1 MVGTPVVDEKRLR
14 LTTKFIKSIDRPT
27 RRGDGLGGNGLSI
40 IAYTVAGG
48 LNKAWSQRILVDG
61 KERTFGLGK
70 WPQITIATA
79 RKLAFQNVSKR
90 DNGKNIR
97 EPKRTFP
104 TMGEAF
110 DQFIADHTPEWK
122 RRGERRAEGLEYR
135 WKLSKRYC
143 KPILSKQ
150 ITAVTHDDVKD
161 LLRHDWHEH
170 AATAAYVQTHLSQIF
185 NQAVDMEIRTSN
197 PANRAYLVQAFGKQP
212 KGKHHPSAPYEDLGG
227 YLGKIMDSKFW
238 WAAKYCLIFIALTE
252 DRSGEVRL
260 AVWDDV
266 DWDNETLTI
275 PVERMKGDK
284 AHVIPLSKQAMEL
297 LRFAWSKPRHSKG
310 TIFPPQRG
318 GIFLPRDAMIAIT
331 KKLDLPFVPHG
342 LRGSFGD
349 WASDHKNKEYKML
362 AKLSLAHVVDN
373 ESDQPYFKKDPIDKR
388 RAMLQA
394 YSEYLTKTSGLLIA
408 GAPRPKIKSKKDK
421 PATGAKPHIVAAVSS
436 KPQKAG
442 KAGSRPTAASTAGPT
457 PKRSNK
463 AGKPATVNGNS
474 PMARKQRIEALQKTL
489 PIFAKTQT

>member
-1 MVGTPVVDEKRLR
+1 MIGNPVVDEKRPR
-14 LTTKFIKSIDRPT
+14 LTNAFIKSIDRPT

-48 LNKAWSQRILVDG
+48 LNKSWSQRILVDG
-61 KERTFGLGK
+61 KARTFGLGK

-79 RKLAFQNVSKR
+79 RKLAFKNVSKR
-90 DNGKNIR
+90 DNGENIR
-97 EPKRTFP
+97 EHHIP

-122 RRGERRAEGLEYR
+122 RRGERRAQGLEYG

-143 KPILSKQ
+143 KFILSKK

-170 AATAAYVQTHLSQIF
+170 AATAARVQNHLSQIF
-185 NQAVDMEIRTSN
+185 EQAVHMQIRTSN
-197 PANRAYLVQAFGKQP
+197 PANRAYLVQALGKQP
-212 KGKHHPSAPYEDLGG
+212 KGNHHQSAPYEDLGG
-227 YLGKIMDSKFW
+227 YLGKIMDSDCW

-275 PVERMKGDK
+275 PAERMKSGK

-310 TIFPPQRG
+310 TIFPPKQGRT
-318 GIFLPRDAMIAIT
+318 FLPRGAMWYIT
-331 KKLDLPFVPHG
+331 QKLGLPFVPHG

-349 WASDHKNKEYKML
+349 WASHHENPEYKML
-362 AKLSLAHVVDN
+362 AKLSLAHVVDSQ
-373 ESDQPYFKKDPIDKR
+373 SDEPYFKKDPIDKR

-394 YSEYLTKTSGLLIA
+394 YADYLTKTSGLLIA

-421 PATGAKPHIVAAVSS
+421 PATGSEPHIVAAVSS

-442 KAGSRPTAASTAGPT
+442 SRQTAASTTGKT
-457 PKRSNK
+457 PKHRNT
-463 AGKPATVNGNS
+463 AGKTAPGDGRRSEVFQL
-474 PMARKQRIEALQKTL
+474 PMFTET
-489 PIFAKTQT
+489 

>member
-1 MVGTPVVDEKRLR
+1 MIGNSVVDEKRLR

-40 IAYTVAGG
+40 IAYNVAGG
-48 LNKAWSQRILVDG
+48 LNKSWSQRLLVDG
-61 KERTFGLGK
+61 KARTFGLGK
-70 WPQITIATA
+70 WPQITLATA

-90 DNGKNIR
+90 DNGENIR
-97 EPKRTFP
+97 EPEHHIP

-110 DQFIADHTPEWK
+110 DKFIADHTPEWK
-122 RRGERRAEGLEYR
+122 RRGERRAQGLKYE

-143 KPILSKQ
+143 SKSFLSKK
-150 ITAVTHDDVKD
+150 ISAVTHDDVKD

-170 AATAAYVQTHLSQIF
+170 AATAARVQNHLSQIF

-197 PANRAYLVQAFGKQP
+197 PANRAYLVGAFGKQP
-212 KGKHHPSAPYEDLGG
+212 KGNHHQSAPYEDLGG
-227 YLGKIMDSKFW
+227 YLGKIMDSDCW

-252 DRSGEVRL
+252 DRSGEIRL

-266 DWDNETLTI
+266 DWDEETLTI
-275 PVERMKGDK
+275 PAERMKSGIE
-284 AHVIPLSKQAMEL
+284 HVIPLSKQAMEL

-310 TIFPPQRG
+310 TIFPPKQG
-318 GIFLPRDAMIAIT
+318 GIFLPRTAMWDIT
-331 KKLDLPFVPHG
+331 QKLGLPFVPHG

-349 WASDHKNKEYKML
+349 WASHHENPEYKTL
-362 AKLSLAHVVDN
+362 AKLCLAHVVDSQ
-373 ESDQPYFKKDPIDKR
+373 SDEPYFKKDPIDKR

-394 YSEYLTKTSGLLIA
+394 YSDYLTKTSGLLRA

-421 PATGAKPHIVAAVSS
+421 PATGAEPHIVAAVSS

-442 KAGSRPTAASTAGPT
+442 SRQTAASTTGKT
-457 PKRSNK
+457 PKRRNT
-463 AGKPATVNGNS
+463 AGKTAPGDGRRSEVLQL
-474 PMARKQRIEALQKTL
+474 PMFTET
-489 PIFAKTQT
+489 

>member
-1 MVGTPVVDEKRLR
+1 MVDEKRPR

-40 IAYTVAGG
+40 VAYTVAGG

-70 WPQITIATA
+70 WPQIALGTA
-79 RKLAFQNVSKR
+79 RKIAFQNVSKR

-97 EPKRTFP
+97 EHHIP

-122 RRGERRAEGLEYR
+122 RRGERRAEGLKYKWE
-135 WKLSKRYC
+135 LSKRYC
-143 KPILSKQ
+143 KSILSKK

-170 AATAAYVQTHLSQIF
+170 AAKAAYVQTHLSQIF
-185 NQAVDMEIRTSN
+185 KQAVDMEIRTSN
-197 PANRAYLVQAFGKQP
+197 PANREYLVGAFGKQP
-212 KGKHHPSAPYEDLGG
+212 KGKHHQSAPYEDLGG
-227 YLGKIMDSKFW
+227 YLGKIMDSNSW

-275 PVERMKGDK
+275 PAERMKSGK

-310 TIFPPQRG
+310 TIFPPKQG
-318 GIFLPRDAMIAIT
+318 GIFLPRTAMWDIT
-331 KKLDLPFVPHG
+331 QKLDLPFVPHG
-342 LRGSFGD
+342 LRGSFGN
-349 WASDHKNKEYKML
+349 WALKHNNPEYKTL
-362 AKLSLAHVVDN
+362 AKLSLAHVVDSQ
-373 ESDQPYFKKDPIDKR
+373 SDEPYFTEDPIDKR

-394 YSEYLTKTSGLLIA
+394 YSDYLTKTSGLLRA

-421 PATGAKPHIVAAVSS
+421 PATGAEPHIVAAVSS
-436 KPQKAG
+436 KPQKARTR
-442 KAGSRPTAASTAGPT
+442 ATASTTGKT
-457 PKRSNK
+457 PKRSTK
-463 AGKPATVNGNS
+463 ASKSAPVDRPLG
-474 PMARKQRIEALQKTL
+474 
-489 PIFAKTQT
+489 IFQMDMFTET

>member
-1 MVGTPVVDEKRLR
+1 MVDEKRPR
-14 LTTKFIKSIDRPT
+14 LTNAFIKSIDRPT

-40 IAYTVAGG
+40 MAYTVAGG

-79 RKLAFQNVSKR
+79 RKRAFQNVSKR

-97 EPKRTFP
+97 EPEHHIP

-122 RRGERRAEGLEYR
+122 RRGERRAEGLKYKWE
-135 WKLSKRYC
+135 LSKRYC
-143 KPILSKQ
+143 SKSFLSKK
-150 ITAVTHDDVKD
+150 ISAVTHDDVKD

-170 AATAAYVQTHLSQIF
+170 AAKAAYVQTHLSQIF
-185 NQAVDMEIRTSN
+185 KQAVDMEIRTSN
-197 PANRAYLVQAFGKQP
+197 PANREYLVGAFGKQP

-238 WAAKYCLIFIALTE
+238 WAAKYCLVFIALTE
-252 DRSGEVRL
+252 DRSGEVRE

-266 DWDNETLTI
+266 DWDEETLTI

-284 AHVIPLSKQAMEL
+284 EHVIPLCTQAMDL
-297 LRFAWSKPRHSKG
+297 LRFAWSKPRHSQG
-310 TIFPPQRG
+310 TIFPPKQG
-318 GIFLPRDAMIAIT
+318 GIFLPKGAMRDIT
-331 KKLDLPFVPHG
+331 KKLGLPFVPHG
-342 LRGSFGD
+342 LRGSFGN
-349 WASDHKNKEYKML
+349 WALKHTNPEYKML

-373 ESDQPYFKKDPIDKR
+373 KSDEPYFTEDPIDKR

-421 PATGAKPHIVAAVSS
+421 PATGAEPHIVAAVSS
-436 KPQKAG
+436 KPKAG
-442 KAGSRPTAASTAGPT
+442 KAGSRPTAASTTGKT
-457 PKRSNK
+457 PKRSTK
-463 AGKPATVNGNS
+463 ASKSAPVDR
-474 PMARKQRIEALQKTL
+474 PPK
-489 PIFAKTQT
+489 IFQLDMFRET

>member
-1 MVGTPVVDEKRLR
+1 MVDEKRPR
-14 LTTKFIKSIDRPT
+14 LTNTFIKSIDRPT

-40 IAYTVAGG
+40 MAYNVAGG

-79 RKLAFQNVSKR
+79 RKLAFKNVSKR
-90 DNGKNIR
+90 DNGENIR
-97 EPKRTFP
+97 EHHIP

-122 RRGERRAEGLEYR
+122 RRGERRAEGLKYKWE
-135 WKLSKRYC
+135 LSKRYC
-143 KPILSKQ
+143 SKSFLSKK
-150 ITAVTHDDVKD
+150 ISAVTHDDVKD

-170 AATAAYVQTHLSQIF
+170 AAKAAYVQTHLSQIF
-185 NQAVDMEIRTSN
+185 EQAVRMEIRTSN
-197 PANRAYLVQAFGKQP
+197 PANREYLVGAFGKQP

-238 WAAKYCLIFIALTE
+238 WAAKYCLVFIALTE
-252 DRSGEVRL
+252 DRSGEVRE

-266 DWDNETLTI
+266 DWDEETLTI

-284 AHVIPLSKQAMEL
+284 EHVIPLSTQAMDL

-310 TIFPPQRG
+310 TIFPPKQG
-318 GIFLPRDAMIAIT
+318 GIFLPRGAMRDIT
-331 KKLDLPFVPHG
+331 KKLGLPFVPHG

-349 WASDHKNKEYKML
+349 WAQKHKNKEYKML

-373 ESDQPYFKKDPIDKR
+373 QSDQPYFKGDPIDKR

-394 YSEYLTKTSGLLIA
+394 YSKYLTKTSGLLIA
-408 GAPRPKIKSKKDK
+408 GAPRPKIKSKDK
-421 PATGAKPHIVAAVSS
+421 PATGAEPNIVAAVSS
-436 KPQKAG
+436 KPKAG
-442 KAGSRPTAASTAGPT
+442 KAGSRPTAASTTGKT
-457 PKRSNK
+457 PKRSTK
-463 AGKPATVNGNS
+463 ASKSAPGDRPPKGS
-474 PMARKQRIEALQKTL
+474 KQRSEVVQLDMFRET
-489 PIFAKTQT
+489 

>member
-1 MVGTPVVDEKRLR
+1 MIGNSVVEEKRLR

-40 IAYTVAGG
+40 MAYTVAGG
-48 LNKAWSQRILVDG
+48 LNKAWSQRIVVDG

-70 WPQITIATA
+70 WPQITLGTA
-79 RKLAFQNVSKR
+79 RKRAFQNVSKR

-97 EPKRTFP
+97 EPEQTIP

-122 RRGERRAEGLEYR
+122 RRGERRAQGLEYK
-135 WKLSKRYC
+135 WKLSKGYC
-143 KPILSKQ
+143 KSILSKK

-161 LLRHDWHEH
+161 LLRRDWHEH
-170 AATAAYVQTHLSQIF
+170 APTAARVQTHLSQIF

-197 PANRAYLVQAFGKQP
+197 PANREYLVGAFGKQP

-227 YLGKIMDSKFW
+227 YLGKIMDSDCW

-252 DRSGEVRL
+252 DRSGEVLL

-266 DWDNETLTI
+266 DWEKETLTI
-275 PVERMKGDK
+275 PAERMKSGK
-284 AHVIPLSKQAMEL
+284 VHVIPLSKQAMEL

-310 TIFPPQRG
+310 TIFPPQQG
-318 GIFLPRDAMIAIT
+318 GIFLRRAAMWDIT
-331 KKLDLPFVPHG
+331 QKLGLPFVPHG
-342 LRGSFGD
+342 LRGSFGN
-349 WASDHKNKEYKML
+349 WALKHENPEYKML

-373 ESDQPYFKKDPIDKR
+373 KSDEPYFTEDPIDKR

-394 YSEYLTKTSGLLIA
+394 YSDYLTKTSGLLIA

-421 PATGAKPHIVAAVSS
+421 PATGAEPHIVAAVSS
-436 KPQKAG
+436 KPKAG
-442 KAGSRPTAASTAGPT
+442 KAGSRPTAASTTGKT
-457 PKRSNK
+457 PKRSTK
-463 AGKPATVNGNS
+463 ASKSAPVDRPPKGS
-474 PMARKQRIEALQKTL
+474 KQRSEVFQLDMFRET
-489 PIFAKTQT
+489 